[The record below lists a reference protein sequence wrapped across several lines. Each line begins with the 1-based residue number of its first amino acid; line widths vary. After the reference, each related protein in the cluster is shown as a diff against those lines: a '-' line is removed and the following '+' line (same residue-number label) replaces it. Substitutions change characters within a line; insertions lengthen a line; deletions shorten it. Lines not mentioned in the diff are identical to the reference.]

1 VSPPPPASFADQ
13 LRAAP
18 DRAGVYLFRDPSG
31 GVLYVGKARSLRRR
45 VLAYLR
51 EGGDGRLRLREL
63 HEQAATAE
71 YRVTDSEQEAL
82 LLEDQLV
89 KHHQPPLNVLLKDD
103 KSFLLVHLDTTH
115 PFPRLGL
122 ARRRGPDGMFFGPY
136 VSAGAARRSKRLL
149 MAGFGLRD
157 CSDSTFANR
166 ARPCLKYDVGLCSA
180 PCVGRVTEE
189 EYAERLAGA
198 CEVLKGRVSDRLAA
212 EQERMRQ
219 ASARQDYESAL
230 RARDRVR
237 ALESLA
243 APQKVQ
249 LQADLDFDVLGLDE
263 RGHFAL
269 LEYRDGAWLNTR
281 QGRVPL
287 WEDQAAAVSE
297 IVRALYRG
305 EAAEPPPEILVPALP
320 EDRELLEAWLSGRAG
335 RKVLLAAPA
344 RGEKRALVRM
354 AASNARA
361 QSGERASAAW
371 PVIAARLA
379 EIGRCPPPRVVD
391 CVDVSHLQG
400 QERVASKV
408 RFTEGLPARAEYRHY
423 LIGGGQGNDDTAAM
437 RELVLRILQRAPD
450 EGLPDLL
457 ILDGGK
463 PQLGAALEIL
473 APRGVDLPVLALA
486 KARRGR
492 GPVAAEER
500 LFLPGRKDPVLLER
514 GTPERLFCER
524 LRDEAHRF
532 AIGFHR
538 RRRENLRL
546 ILERVPGIGPKKR
559 KTLLDA
565 CAGDLAK
572 LRDEDPRAL
581 AELPGM
587 SWELVE
593 ILQEHLRRVLA

>member
-1 VSPPPPASFADQ
+1 
-13 LRAAP
+13 
-18 DRAGVYLFRDPSG
+18 VYLFKDPEG
-31 GVLYVGKARSLRRR
+31 KVLYVGKANSLRKR

-51 EGGDGRLRLREL
+51 SGGDGRSRLREL
-63 HEQAATAE
+63 QDRAASAE
-71 YRVTDSEQEAL
+71 YRVTDTEQEAL
-82 LLEDQLV
+82 LLEDRLV

-103 KSFLLVHLDTTH
+103 KSFLLVHFDSRH
-115 PFPRLGL
+115 AYPRLGL
-122 ARRRGPDGMFFGPY
+122 ARRRAPGGKYFGPY
-136 VSAGAARRSKRLL
+136 VSAGAARRTKRLL
-149 MAGFGLRD
+149 MASFGLRD

-166 ARPCLKYDVGLCSA
+166 SRPCLKFDVGLCCA
-180 PCVGRVTEE
+180 PCVGRVTRE
-189 EYAERLAGA
+189 EYAQRLADAADVLRGRVDERL
-198 CEVLKGRVSDRLAA
+198 EA
-212 EQERMRQ
+212 EQERMRR
-219 ASARQDYESAL
+219 ASEREDYESAL
-230 RARDRVR
+230 RARDRIR
-237 ALESLA
+237 ALEGLT

-249 LQADLDFDVLGLDE
+249 LQADVDFDVLGLDE

-269 LEYRDGAWLNTR
+269 LEYRDGAWLQTR
-281 QGRVPL
+281 EGRVPL

-297 IVRALYRG
+297 ILRALYRHA
-305 EAAEPPPEILVPALP
+305 AAETPPEILLPILP
-320 EDRELLEAWLSGRAG
+320 EDASVLEDWLGSRAG
-335 RKVLLAAPA
+335 HAVSLTAPA

-361 QSGERASAAW
+361 QRGDVAHAPW
-371 PVIAARLA
+371 PVVAARLS
-379 EIGRCPPPRVVD
+379 EIARCSPPRVVD

-408 RFTEGLPARAEYRHY
+408 RFIEGQAARAEYRHY
-423 LIGGGQGNDDTAAM
+423 LIGGGAGNDDAGAM
-437 RELVLRILQRAPD
+437 RELVARIVRRAPE

-473 APRGVDLPVLALA
+473 QPRGIELPVLALA

-538 RRRENLRL
+538 HRRENLRL
-546 ILERVPGIGPKKR
+546 ILERIPGIGPKR
-559 KTLLDA
+559 RTALLDH
-565 CAGDLAK
+565 CEGDLTR
-572 LRDEDPRAL
+572 LRDADPRTL

-587 SWELVE
+587 SWEIVE
-593 ILQEHLRRVLA
+593 AMQEELRKALP

>member
-1 VSPPPPASFADQ
+1 MTANRPTFSDQ

-18 DRAGVYLFRDPSG
+18 DQAGVYLFRDPAG

-45 VLAYLR
+45 VSAYLAA
-51 EGGDGRLRLREL
+51 GGDGRPRLREL
-63 HEQAATAE
+63 HDLAASVE
-71 YRVTDSEQEAL
+71 YRITGTELEAL
-82 LLEDQLV
+82 LLEDRLV
-89 KHHQPPLNVLLKDD
+89 KHHQPALNVLLKDD
-103 KSFLLVHLDTTH
+103 KSFLLVHLDTAH
-115 PFPRLGL
+115 DFPRLSL
-122 ARRRGPDGMFFGPY
+122 ARRRSPAGKFFGPFP
-136 VSAGAARRSKRLL
+136 SAGAARRNKRLL

-166 ARPCLKYDVGLCSA
+166 ARPCLKFDVGLCCA
-180 PCVGRVTEE
+180 PCVGRVTRE
-189 EYAERLAGA
+189 EYAERVSGA
-198 CEVLKGRVSDRLAA
+198 CEVLRGRIGSRLTT
-212 EQERMRQ
+212 ERERMRQ
-219 ASARQDYESAL
+219 ASESQDYESAL
-230 RARDRVR
+230 RARDRIR
-237 ALESLA
+237 ALESLS
-243 APQKVQ
+243 APQRVQ

-269 LEYRDGAWLNTR
+269 LEYREGAWLNTR

-305 EAAEPPPEILVPALP
+305 AGAEPPPEILVPSLP
-320 EDRELLEAWLSGRAG
+320 EDGEALEEWLSARA
-335 RKVLLAAPA
+335 RSAVRLAAPA

-361 QSGERASAAW
+361 QSGDRIGAPW
-371 PVIAARLA
+371 PVVAERLSEIA
-379 EIGRCPPPRVVD
+379 RCSPPRVVD

-400 QERVASKV
+400 KERVASKV
-408 RFTEGLPARAEYRHY
+408 RFIEGQPARAEYRHY
-423 LIGGGQGNDDTAAM
+423 LVGGGAGNDDAGAM
-437 RELVLRILQRAPD
+437 RELVARILRRAPE

-473 APRGVDLPVLALA
+473 VPRKVDLPVLALA

-492 GPVAAEER
+492 GPGAAEER
-500 LFLPGRKDPVLLER
+500 LFLPGRPDPVLLQR

-538 RRRENLRL
+538 HRRENLRL
-546 ILERVPGIGPKKR
+546 VLERVPGIGPKR
-559 KTLLDA
+559 RTALLDH
-565 CAGDLAK
+565 CAGDLSR
-572 LRDEDPRAL
+572 LRDEDPRVL
-581 AELPGM
+581 AGLPGM
-587 SWELVE
+587 SEELTE
-593 ILQEHLRRVLA
+593 ALQEHLRRLLA